1 MSSQLSERVIQDAFH
16 SYLKSSLTQAKV
28 ERLIDADVLSSAEG
42 DLMVTGPA
50 LCLYFAALRCT
61 TSPPSVPLPRRHGK
75 SASVASDP
83 IDLSPANCPPAFR
96 NFLTIWAAAVPRI
109 QALTPES
116 QHDLARVICG
126 LPPLQSLEA
135 VGGIAADLRAVAI
148 EISQRRTFQDRYAGD
163 LQAALDESGGGR
175 KTSFVPPP
183 SYDGPPP
190 PQQEEPQHFGD
201 TLSPTSTTFPTHSRT
216 SSTSST
222 QSHPS
227 QSPSRRTSVTSSSSY
242 TPSPSPSP
250 SLLPPQSPALTIIR
264 ETLYASL
271 ADALSRTPALHTLLA
286 TDPPRAYFASVSVA
300 ILDVALTN
308 VSADNGDVQVMGVM
322 GRESIREDDDDAAV
336 NALTHGK
343 ALPEPTMERI
353 RDLLV
358 YGARGRRNSND
369 SARSPSPEG
378 KTLSFANRISAL
390 SLGMTRLRAFRERQE
405 EIFSILRGV
414 GVEN

>member
-1 MSSQLSERVIQDAFH
+1 MLNKTSV
-16 SYLKSSLTQAKV
+16 
-28 ERLIDADVLSSAEG
+28 
-42 DLMVTGPA
+42 GPA

-322 GRESIREDDDDAAV
+322 GREVTLDECPGGLQPFMRELGSIALAAKSIREDDDDAAV